1 MVEEAV
7 ALEGEEQ
14 LRAKLLDGDAV
25 HPADGGFFRALEG
38 AEGLVVVRAAQVLGG
53 AAHGGHVQRFVEV
66 VEVVAL
72 EDVRLVAVPDAVGVG
87 LAGAG
92 EAGVEARLDLLQG
105 DSADVGGDYHFYY
118 SIIWATVKAGEDT
131 KLDITETYE
140 VQPVMSFDIPVEK
153 KVELLGKSAPLTDT
167 DFNFAF
173 TLANDAGKT
182 DMLKLYFDGKPVTDS
197 FTMTVKAGET
207 SAAGVLTVSGP
218 VSQMYGLH
226 GTLSEKAPAETGN
239 WLYDSSEY
247 RFGVNMA
254 SPLSVLEEE
263 PSGEKLPAY
272 ITLDDENVDAAVFT
286 NKYSVTTGTLTVTK
300 SFEGLPKELI
310 PASVTFELWQD
321 KQHLEGQDITLTAAD
336 GWTKSVELEA
346 GEYIL
351 KERTDGLSVDGYI
364 MGAVED
370 IKAVVTA
377 EEASAVKVVNTYK
390 PEPIYSISI
399 PVEKQVKQTGKHMP
413 VADKTFDF
421 ALELSAK
428 TGKLD
433 KIEASFNGAPVTDGF
448 ALTVKA
454 GETTASGVLTITGPA
469 SQMKNLEGKLTEVGS
484 EKETKWTFDGSVY
497 TFAMASAAAQSGAE
511 AAEAIPMPAAIM
523 RGDEQA
529 DKALF
534 VNEYKSTEMKV
545 SVVKKW
551 NDKGSE
557 DKRSESVTVQLFYY
571 QKDANGKDPDTL
583 VPYELDGKKVTAVL
597 NEKNGWKC
605 SFDGLDTELTW
616 TVKETNVPSGYYF
629 YVNRSSDGKTITVT
643 NVYAATQKPKTGDSM
658 MLWSVLALVSGSA
671 AAAAFIFGKKRSHG

>member
-1 MVEEAV
+1 MTEYVYNDANGTLASV
-7 ALEGEEQ
+7 KHGEGRT
-14 LRAKLLDGDAV
+14 LFKLIT
-25 HPADGGFFRALEG
+25 ADEFRAMKESFPHHKEMLRSLG
-38 AEGLVVVRAAQVLGG
+38 SVRYCKAEPYRDHIWGTLRI
-53 AAHGGHVQRFVEV
+53 
-66 VEVVAL
+66 
-72 EDVRLVAVPDAVGVG
+72 PNKN
-87 LAGAG
+87 
-92 EAGVEARLDLLQG
+92 EARLPQVCLLFYMTAQELIFIEDSGELKPWVKSQLPKLNNASTPELLLLQFMQLAVENDILYLSHIEKELDVME
-105 DSADVGGDYHFYY
+105 DSLL
-118 SIIWATVKAGEDT
+118 T
-131 KLDITETYE
+131 
-140 VQPVMSFDIPVEK
+140 DIP
-153 KVELLGKSAPLTDT
+153 D
-167 DFNFAF
+167 DFF
-173 TLANDAGKT
+173 
-182 DMLKLYFDGKPVTDS
+182 
-197 FTMTVKAGET
+197 
-207 SAAGVLTVSGP
+207 GVLTR
-218 VSQMYGLH
+218 H
-226 GTLSEKAPAETGN
+226 RRKLSELNAYYEQLTAMSDMIASLDAPAPI
-239 WLYDSSEY
+239 
-247 RFGVNMA
+247 A
-254 SPLSVLEEE
+254 
-263 PSGEKLPAY
+263 
-272 ITLDDENVDAAVFT
+272 
-286 NKYSVTTGTLTVTK
+286 
-300 SFEGLPKELI
+300 
-310 PASVTFELWQD
+310 
-321 KQHLEGQDITLTAAD
+321 AAD

-421 ALELSAK
+421 ALELSVK

-497 TFAMASAAAQSGAE
+497 TFAMASAAAQSDAE

-571 QKDANGKDPDTL
+571 QKDANGKDTDTL

-605 SFDGLDTELTW
+605 SFDGLDTALTW
-616 TVKETNVPSGYYF
+616 TVKETNVPIGYYF
-629 YVNRSSDGKTITVT
+629 YVNRSSDGKTVTVT
-643 NVYAATQKPKTGDSM
+643 NVYAATQKPKTGDAM

-671 AAAAFIFGKKRSHG
+671 AAAAIIFGRKRSRR

>member
-1 MVEEAV
+1 MKKFWALLLAALLVVSILPVSALADDIPEPTPVPEQGTLTINV
-7 ALEGEEQ
+7 A
-14 LRAKLLDGDAV
+14 
-25 HPADGGFFRALEG
+25 F
-38 AEGLVVVRAAQVLGG
+38 EGLPEDKIPESVRWELKKAGT
-53 AAHGGHVQRFVEV
+53 HVQDV
-66 VEVVAL
+66 VITASEKWTKSLTLAPGEYEL
-72 EDVRLVAVPDAVGVG
+72 HADV
-87 LAGAG
+87 
-92 EAGVEARLDLLQG
+92 
-105 DSADVGGDYHFYY
+105 DSTDVGGYYHFYDSD
-118 SIIWATVKAGEDT
+118 SIIWATVTAGEDT

-153 KVELLGKSAPLTDT
+153 KVELLGKSTPLTDT
-167 DFNFAF
+167 NFDFAL

-254 SPLSVLEEE
+254 SPLSVLEDE
-263 PSGEKLPAY
+263 PSGEKIPAY
-272 ITLDDENVDAAVFT
+272 IRLGDEDVDAAVFT

-300 SFEGLPKELI
+300 SIEGLPKELI

-351 KERTDGLSVDGYI
+351 KERTDGLSVEGYI

-377 EEASAVKVVNTYK
+377 EETTEIKVVNTYK

-421 ALELSAK
+421 ALELSSK

-469 SQMKNLEGKLTEVGS
+469 SQMKNLEGKLSEVGS
-484 EKETKWTFDGSVY
+484 EKESKWTFDGSMY
-497 TFAMASAAAQSGAE
+497 TFAMASAVQSGAE
-511 AAEAIPMPAAIM
+511 AAEAIPMPATIM

-545 SVVKKW
+545 SIVKQWK
-551 NDKGSE
+551 DKGSE
-557 DKRSESVTVQLFYY
+557 DKRPESVTVQLFYY
-571 QKDANGKDPDTL
+571 QKDANGKDTDTL

-605 SFDGLDTELTW
+605 SFDGLDTALTW
-616 TVKETNVPSGYYF
+616 TVKETNVPIGYYF
-629 YVNRSSDGKTITVT
+629 YVNRSSDGKTVTVT
-643 NVYAATQKPKTGDSM
+643 NVYAATQKPKTGDAM

-671 AAAAFIFGKKRSHG
+671 AAAAIIFGRKRSRR

>member
-1 MVEEAV
+1 MKKFW
-7 ALEGEEQ
+7 AL
-14 LRAKLLDGDAV
+14 LLA
-25 HPADGGFFRALEG
+25 AL
-38 AEGLVVVRAAQVLGG
+38 LVVSILPVSALAADVPEPTPAFEQGTLTINVAFNGLPEDKIPESVKWGLKKDG
-53 AAHGGHVQRFVEV
+53 AHVQDV
-66 VEVVAL
+66 VITAAEKWTKSLTLDPGEYELHA
-72 EDVRLVAVPDAVGVG
+72 DV
-87 LAGAG
+87 
-92 EAGVEARLDLLQG
+92 
-105 DSADVGGDYHFYY
+105 DSTDVGGYYHFYY
-118 SIIWATVKAGEDT
+118 SIIWATVTAGEDT

-167 DFNFAF
+167 DFDFAF

-247 RFGVNMA
+247 RFGVNMV

-497 TFAMASAAAQSGAE
+497 TFAMASAATQSGAE

-571 QKDANGKDPDTL
+571 QKDANGKDTDTL

>member
-1 MVEEAV
+1 MKKFW
-7 ALEGEEQ
+7 AL
-14 LRAKLLDGDAV
+14 LLA
-25 HPADGGFFRALEG
+25 AL
-38 AEGLVVVRAAQVLGG
+38 LVVSILPVSALAADVSEPTPAFEQGTLTINVAFNGLPEDKIPESVRWELKKDG
-53 AAHGGHVQRFVEV
+53 AHVQDV
-66 VEVVAL
+66 VITAAEKWTKSLTLDPGEYELHA
-72 EDVRLVAVPDAVGVG
+72 DV
-87 LAGAG
+87 
-92 EAGVEARLDLLQG
+92 
-105 DSADVGGDYHFYY
+105 DSTDVGGYYHFYY
-118 SIIWATVKAGEDT
+118 SIIWATVTAGEDT

-167 DFNFAF
+167 DFDFAF

-272 ITLDDENVDAAVFT
+272 ITLDDENVDTAVFT

-421 ALELSAK
+421 ALELSVK

-497 TFAMASAAAQSGAE
+497 TFAMASAAAQSDAE

-557 DKRSESVTVQLFYY
+557 DKRPESVTVQLFYY
-571 QKDANGKDPDTL
+571 QKDANGKDTDTL

>member
-1 MVEEAV
+1 MKKFW
-7 ALEGEEQ
+7 AL
-14 LRAKLLDGDAV
+14 LLA
-25 HPADGGFFRALEG
+25 AL
-38 AEGLVVVRAAQVLGG
+38 LVVSILPVSALAADDPEPTPAFEQGTLTINVAFNGLPEDKIPESVKWGLKKDG
-53 AAHGGHVQRFVEV
+53 AHVQDV
-66 VEVVAL
+66 VITAAEKWTKSLTLDPGEYELHA
-72 EDVRLVAVPDAVGVG
+72 DV
-87 LAGAG
+87 
-92 EAGVEARLDLLQG
+92 
-105 DSADVGGDYHFYY
+105 DSADVGGYYHFYY
-118 SIIWATVKAGEDT
+118 SIIWATVKAGETT
-131 KLDITETYE
+131 KLNITETYE
-140 VQPVMSFDIPVEK
+140 VQPVMSVDIPVEK
-153 KVELLGKSAPLTDT
+153 KVELLGKSAPLADT
-167 DFNFAF
+167 DFDFAF

-364 MGAVED
+364 MGTVED

-571 QKDANGKDPDTL
+571 QKDANGKDTDTL

>member
-1 MVEEAV
+1 MKKFW
-7 ALEGEEQ
+7 AL
-14 LRAKLLDGDAV
+14 LLA
-25 HPADGGFFRALEG
+25 AL
-38 AEGLVVVRAAQVLGG
+38 LVVSILPVSALAADDPEPTPAFEQGTLTINVAFNGLPEDKIPESVKWGLKKDG
-53 AAHGGHVQRFVEV
+53 AHVQDV
-66 VEVVAL
+66 VITAAEKWTKSLTLDPGEYELHA
-72 EDVRLVAVPDAVGVG
+72 DV
-87 LAGAG
+87 
-92 EAGVEARLDLLQG
+92 
-105 DSADVGGDYHFYY
+105 DSADVGGYYHFYY

-399 PVEKQVKQTGKHMP
+399 PVEKQVK
-413 VADKTFDF
+413 
-421 ALELSAK
+421 
-428 TGKLD
+428 
-433 KIEASFNGAPVTDGF
+433 
-448 ALTVKA
+448 
-454 GETTASGVLTITGPA
+454 
-469 SQMKNLEGKLTEVGS
+469 
-484 EKETKWTFDGSVY
+484 
-497 TFAMASAAAQSGAE
+497 
-511 AAEAIPMPAAIM
+511 
-523 RGDEQA
+523 
-529 DKALF
+529 
-534 VNEYKSTEMKV
+534 
-545 SVVKKW
+545 
-551 NDKGSE
+551 
-557 DKRSESVTVQLFYY
+557 
-571 QKDANGKDPDTL
+571 
-583 VPYELDGKKVTAVL
+583 
-597 NEKNGWKC
+597 
-605 SFDGLDTELTW
+605 
-616 TVKETNVPSGYYF
+616 
-629 YVNRSSDGKTITVT
+629 
-643 NVYAATQKPKTGDSM
+643 
-658 MLWSVLALVSGSA
+658 
-671 AAAAFIFGKKRSHG
+671 